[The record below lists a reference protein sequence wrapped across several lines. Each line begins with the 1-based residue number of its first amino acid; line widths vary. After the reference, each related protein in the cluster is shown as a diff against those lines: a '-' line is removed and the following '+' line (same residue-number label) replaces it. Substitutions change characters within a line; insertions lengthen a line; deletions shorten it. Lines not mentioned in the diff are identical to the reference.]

1 LEVNMAVESLGR
13 MLILI
18 GVVAI
23 VIGAIFVLFGKV
35 PWIGRLPG
43 DIVIR
48 RDNFTL
54 YFPIV
59 TMFLLSLILT
69 IIFNLIGR
77 K

>member
-1 LEVNMAVESLGR
+1 MAVESLGR